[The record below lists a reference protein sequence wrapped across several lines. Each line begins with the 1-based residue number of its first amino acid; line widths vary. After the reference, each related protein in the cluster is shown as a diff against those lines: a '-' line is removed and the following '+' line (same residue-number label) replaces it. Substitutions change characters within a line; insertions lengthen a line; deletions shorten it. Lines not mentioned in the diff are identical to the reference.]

1 MDKFWMKM
9 GTAIQWNDISPN
21 FRPNSFDTYVATK
34 LLEYEGSPRAVI
46 FFDDVCDKLTDYSY
60 WFFLGTIWVSY
71 SGKSELQLWKRLFA
85 SKRAT
90 RLTSIMK
97 PSELAIFNTLPNN
110 ILVYRAH
117 RYEEKDWI
125 SYTLDQAIATRFARE
140 RKVNEI
146 SLYRLRRRDV
156 IALFLRRGEQ
166 EIIMLQTERAK
177 LIEKM
182 LL

>member
-1 MDKFWMKM
+1 M
-9 GTAIQWNDISPN
+9 
-21 FRPNSFDTYVATK
+21 
-34 LLEYEGSPRAVI
+34 
-46 FFDDVCDKLTDYSY
+46 
-60 WFFLGTIWVSY
+60 
-71 SGKSELQLWKRLFA
+71 
-85 SKRAT
+85 
-90 RLTSIMK
+90 
-97 PSELAIFNTLPNN
+97 
-110 ILVYRAH
+110 VYRAH